1 MPKTL
6 LPYLEVVGVLSIF
19 VVLVGQFLECHYGSI
34 YKCKLLLYFGKLMVY
49 ISKFISIPSDANLLN
64 IVQFRFKDVS
74 KGT

>member
-34 YKCKLLLYFGKLMVY
+34 YKCKLLYFGKFTVY
-49 ISKFISIPSDANLLN
+49 ISKFISIPSDASLLD